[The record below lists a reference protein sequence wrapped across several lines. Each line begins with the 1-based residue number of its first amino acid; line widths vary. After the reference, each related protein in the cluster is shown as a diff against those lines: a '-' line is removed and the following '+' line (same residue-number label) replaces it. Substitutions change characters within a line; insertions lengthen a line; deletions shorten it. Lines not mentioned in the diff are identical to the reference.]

1 MAKFSFRKKDNI
13 NIGRVVGKIATV
25 LIALWVG
32 GIIIT
37 TLGTVMTGTES
48 PFYSGLALIGW
59 TVGQYPA
66 AVAGNY
72 STTCVQQAVST
83 VTSPTGQN
91 CITNTTGSG
100 VLSIVGLIG
109 IASIVL
115 EFVEI
120 KLK

>member
-1 MAKFSFRKKDNI
+1 MAKFSFRKKSNI

-37 TLGTVMTGTES
+37 TLGSVMNGTTS

-59 TVGQYPA
+59 TV
-66 AVAGNY
+66 N
-72 STTCVQQAVST
+72 
-83 VTSPTGQN
+83 TSGT
-91 CITNTTGSG
+91 ITATSGSG

-115 EFVEI
+115 EFVEV